1 MEAFVA
7 DSEND
12 CYHFV
17 TWNKVQFTNRLP
29 TMDNV
34 LKAYILLKKKELMS
48 SHKGIEGNCI

>member
-17 TWNKVQFTNRLP
+17 TWNKVQFTNRLS
-29 TMDNV
+29 TVDNV
-34 LKAYILLKKKELMS
+34 LKAYFLKKTKEL
-48 SHKGIEGNCI
+48 ILYRN

>member
-17 TWNKVQFTNRLP
+17 KWNKVQFTNRLP